1 MTKKPLMRR
10 WKALSSAGLATLLA
24 ACGGSR
30 EGGKEVE
37 GPAERAGKKLDEAA
51 GNVKETGDEVGEK
64 VGNTIGGAGEDV
76 KGKLGIDDAKDAGAA
91 PPKDGG

>member
-1 MTKKPLMRR
+1 MRR
-10 WKALSSAGLATLLA
+10 WQVLSSVGVVALVA

-30 EGGKEVE
+30 QGAE

-91 PPKDGG
+91 PANDGG